1 MATTSEPQHLGSS
14 PGKKAAGLAPWIE
27 SRFPLSGVLEFLR
40 HKEVPWHKG
49 TFLYL
54 FGGIALLLFGVQV
67 VTGILLMFYY
77 VPAPDQAYESILLI
91 SARVPF
97 GWLIRSI
104 HSWSANL
111 MILALFI
118 HLFSVFFMRA
128 YRPPRELVWVSGFIL
143 LALAMTFGFSGYLL
157 PWTKLSYF
165 ATKIGTDVTKILPV
179 VGEGMRN
186 FLLGANEISG
196 PTLTRFFALHVAI
209 LPPIFTIVLGVHLL
223 LIQLL
228 GMSQPMGHTEKKGI
242 PFIPNFVLRETI
254 VWVVVL
260 GLLAI
265 LAVYFPW
272 EVGEKADPLAS
283 APAGIR
289 PEWFFTFMSQSLKYI
304 PPKVLGMEG
313 EALGVYVI
321 GAGGLIFFLT
331 PFWDRWSREGRRH
344 WLVTA
349 FGVTVIVFL
358 VTMTSLAYLKP
369 Y

>member
-1 MATTSEPQHLGSS
+1 MAQS
-14 PGKKAAGLAPWIE
+14 PGNRSERLASWLE
-27 SRFPLSGVLEFLR
+27 SRAPLSGVVEFLR

-49 TFLYL
+49 TFFYL
-54 FGGIALLLFGVQV
+54 FGGVALLLFCVQV
-67 VTGILLMFYY
+67 MTGILLMFYY
-77 VPAPDQAYESILLI
+77 VPAPEGAYESVLLI
-91 SARVPF
+91 SAKVPF

-118 HLFSVFFMRA
+118 HMFSVYFMRA
-128 YRPPRELVWVSGFIL
+128 YRPPRELVWVTGFVL
-143 LALAMTFGFSGYLL
+143 LVLSMTFGFSGYLL

-165 ATKIGTDVTKILPV
+165 ATKIGTDVTKVIPV

-186 FLLGANEISG
+186 FLLGASEISG

-209 LPPIFTIVLGVHLL
+209 LPPIFTIFLGLHLL

-228 GMSQPMGHTEKKGI
+228 GMSQPLGQQKVRGI
-242 PFIPNFVLRETI
+242 PFIPNFVLREGI

-260 GLLAI
+260 GLLAV
-265 LAVYFPW
+265 LSVYLPW

-304 PPKVLGMEG
+304 PAKVMGMEG
-313 EALGVYVI
+313 EALGVYAI
-321 GAGGLIFFLT
+321 GAGGLIFFLV

-349 FGVTVIVFL
+349 YGVAVIVFL
-358 VTMTSLAYLKP
+358 ATMTSLAYFKP

>member
-1 MATTSEPQHLGSS
+1 MATTSEPKRAGGF
-14 PGKKAAGLAPWIE
+14 PEGRFAGLAAWLE
-27 SRFPLSGVLEFLR
+27 SRMPLSGVLEFLR

-77 VPAPDQAYESILLI
+77 VPAADQAYESILLI
-91 SARVPF
+91 SAQVPF

-118 HLFSVFFMRA
+118 HLFSVYFMRA

-143 LALAMTFGFSGYLL
+143 LVLSMTFGFSGYLL

-165 ATKIGTDVTKILPV
+165 ATKIGTDVTKVIPV

-209 LPPIFTIVLGVHLL
+209 LPPIFTIVLGLHLL

-228 GMSQPMGHTEKKGI
+228 GMSQPIGGAKGKGI
-242 PFIPNFVLRETI
+242 PFVPNFVLRESI
-254 VWVVVL
+254 VWVIVL
-260 GLLAI
+260 GLLAV
-265 LAVYFPW
+265 LSVYLPW
-272 EVGEKADPLAS
+272 EVGEKADPLAP

-313 EALGVYVI
+313 EALGIYAI
-321 GAGGLIFFLT
+321 GAGGLIFFLV
-331 PFWDRWSREGRRH
+331 PFWDGWARQGKRH
-344 WLVTA
+344 WLVTG
-349 FGVTVIVFL
+349 FGAVVIVFL
-358 VTMTSLAYLKP
+358 VTMTLLAYLKP